1 MKKRV
6 IPIVTISEGRVVKTN
21 KFRKPRYVGDVINTV
36 KIFSDLGAD
45 EVIILDI
52 TATSQRKT
60 FDLRL
65 LEKVVRFCSVP
76 LGVGGGVNQTAQAR
90 EIISVGCEKIVVNS
104 NNFSNPEMLTELS
117 FILGR
122 QAIVGGIDYI
132 KSINR
137 VTSHSGKKILDFTP
151 VDHAKFLE
159 KIGVGE
165 IFLNNI
171 ESDGKRSGFDYE
183 TPELLA
189 ELLEIPIISCG
200 GIGSQADIIKS
211 CELQS
216 LSAVGVGSF
225 FMFHADNRNVAIHY
239 EDNRE

>member
-1 MKKRV
+1 MRTRV

-21 KFRKPRYVGDVINTV
+21 NFKKPRYVGDVINTV

-52 TATSQRKT
+52 TATSQKKT

-65 LEKVVRFCSVP
+65 LEKIVRFCSVP
-76 LGVGGGVNQTAQAR
+76 LGVG

-137 VTSHSGKKILDFTP
+137 VTSHSGKKIHDFTP
-151 VDHAKFLE
+151 INHAKFLE
-159 KIGVGE
+159 KNGVGE

-171 ESDGKRSGFDYE
+171 ESDGKGSGFDYE
-183 TPELLA
+183 TPKLVA
-189 ELLEIPIISCG
+189 ELLKIPIISCG
-200 GIGSQADIIKS
+200 GIGSQADIIKF

-239 EDNRE
+239 ENNRE